1 MRNAHDGKEKHK
13 NKHGMVQDSK
23 WHS

>member
-1 MRNAHDGKEKHK
+1 MRDAHDGKEKHK

>member
-1 MRNAHDGKEKHK
+1 MRNAHGGKEKHK